1 MFKTV
6 SNLFKEATVLVIIF
20 GLSRQLIYYNSFHVP
35 IKYFFSFSE
44 VWLALIND
52 IFFLLPYSLLMLTGY
67 ELAIKG
73 RQKSL
78 VAATSEES
86 LKTQLKDHPSKKIK
100 RRKLATIE
108 VIFLILFVMLIIVS
122 IYYWTTTTNFSAQV
136 LFCLTTIL
144 AGFAVI
150 SIVSFRDKEPSA
162 STFIAFCLFMIFF
175 MLAFIINSDVSS
187 VKRGL
192 YKGTTITTKDST
204 YTSTDSSFFIGKT
217 ENYVFIHNLKDTST
231 LIIPSESIL
240 KIELKM
246 K

>member
-6 SNLFKEATVLVIIF
+6 SNLFKEATILIIIF

-44 VWLALIND
+44 VWVALIND
-52 IFFLLPYSLLMLTGY
+52 IFILLPYSLLMLTGY
-67 ELAIKG
+67 ELAKKD

-78 VAATSEES
+78 VAAASKES
-86 LKTQLKDHPSKKIK
+86 SGTQLKNHPSKKTMP
-100 RRKLATIE
+100 RKLVTIE
-108 VIFLILFVMLIIVS
+108 VIFLVVFIILTGVIIYCW
-122 IYYWTTTTNFSAQV
+122 ITTTNFATQV

-144 AGFAVI
+144 AVFLII
-150 SIVSFRDKEPSA
+150 SQLIFRDKEPGE
-162 STFIAFCLFMIFF
+162 STFIAFSLFMIFF
-175 MLAFIINSDVSS
+175 LLAVIINSDVSR

-192 YKGTTITTKDST
+192 YKGTVITTKDSS

-231 LIIPSESIL
+231 EIIPSESIL